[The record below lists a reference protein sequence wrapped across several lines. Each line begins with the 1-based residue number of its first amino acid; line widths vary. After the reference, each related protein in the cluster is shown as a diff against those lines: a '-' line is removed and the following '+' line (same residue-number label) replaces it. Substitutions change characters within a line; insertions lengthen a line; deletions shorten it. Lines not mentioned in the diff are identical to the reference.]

1 MARQRRPGR
10 DDPRYLAARKELKKY
25 DHTCHVCGYAIDP
38 QIKWPHPGSWS
49 ADHIIPTSRLT
60 PDDPRQWHISNLQ
73 AAHMRCN
80 SARGN
85 TPLGLNTSQV
95 W

>member
-25 DHTCHVCGYAIDP
+25 GRPCHLCGYPID
-38 QIKWPHPGSWS
+38 QQLKWPDPGSWTC
-49 ADHIIPTSRLT
+49 DHIIPTSRLA
-60 PDDPRQWHISNLQ
+60 PDDPRQWHISNL
-73 AAHMRCN
+73 AGAHNYCN
-80 SARGN
+80 ISRN
-85 TPLGLNTSQV
+85 NKPLGLNTSQQ